1 MSESSKLSL
10 WQRIKQLLSMATEQ
24 ATIDDTKI
32 DNDLDLDLDLDSDS
46 DLSSDSSLTKQDK
59 NNAYPSKNE
68 RDSIQT
74 YPKDSDNNDND
85 DTDIIGSSP
94 DLNHNVNRNANQ
106 SVDSHF
112 DNHFDEVIY
121 SSLSSNLDSRL
132 DSSTDT
138 DTDTD
143 AYFDFDNDIDSM
155 TQQTALNDT
164 PIVNYLKQYFDDQQW
179 HYNHYR
185 PKSSVSDNNDSQQS
199 HYLSFRMRN
208 KNLDC
213 GYLFRV
219 QEHNNLLAVYGVL
232 PFLIPESHQSAAM
245 LLITQINYDM
255 LIGNLEMDINDG
267 EIRYKNAIDVEA
279 VGMDE
284 STIEHLL
291 QSVIAMTTV
300 TYEIFS
306 ELVNNQNPATEL
318 QDLLMALHRQEDA
331 RTFFLPTQFV
341 Q

>member
-1 MSESSKLSL
+1 MSQSPKLSL
-10 WQRIKQLLSMATEQ
+10 WQRIKQLLNISAEQ
-24 ATIDDTKI
+24 AVIDDIKVAK
-32 DNDLDLDLDLDSDS
+32 DLDVDGGADLD
-46 DLSSDSSLTKQDK
+46 LTKQD
-59 NNAYPSKNE
+59 NNNSQPSKNE
-68 RDSIQT
+68 RDSIKSR
-74 YPKDSDNNDND
+74 PKNSDDNGNDNY
-85 DTDIIGSSP
+85 DTDCSGSNP
-94 DLNHNVNRNANQ
+94 DLNNNLNHNANH
-106 SVDSHF
+106 SF
-112 DNHFDEVIY
+112 DNSFDDVIY
-121 SSLSSNLDSRL
+121 NSLSSNLDSQL
-132 DSSTDT
+132 DSSA

-143 AYFDFDNDIDSM
+143 AYFDNDIEGM
-155 TQQTALNDT
+155 TKQNSDDDT
-164 PIVNYLKQYFDDQQW
+164 PIVNYLKQYFDEQQW
-179 HYNHYR
+179 NYNHYR
-185 PKSSVSDNNDSQQS
+185 PKSSDIDNNNNNNNNDSQQS
-199 HYLSFRMRN
+199 HYLSLRMRN
-208 KNLDC
+208 KKLDC

-219 QEHNNLLAVYGVL
+219 QEHNNLLAVYGIL

-306 ELVNNQNPATEL
+306 DLVNNQNPAAEL
-318 QDLLMALHRQEDA
+318 PDLLMTLHQQEDA